1 MSYKKL
7 INCIIEIDRDT
18 IISPAGQH
26 ETGGVFLWQHWREG
40 TDMLQSCAYCGRIH
54 DHRYDCGKRPRKR
67 YIRTEAE
74 RGRYTEAWHKKAEEI
89 KSRSYFLCSYCL
101 ENGALTYEGL
111 ETHHIVSLRERP
123 DLLLEDT
130 NLICLCRHHHEMA
143 ERGAIPAETLRT
155 LVMKR
160 DSPPPNRFSM
170 RK

>member
-40 TDMLQSCAYCGRIH
+40 TDILKSCAYCGRIH
-54 DHRYDCGKRPRKR
+54 
-67 YIRTEAE
+67 
-74 RGRYTEAWHKKAEEI
+74 
-89 KSRSYFLCSYCL
+89 CSYCL